1 MTTRQEID
9 KALSQVTDPSMTL
22 NRAIILAGGLVAMA
36 LDNQRDSLEVALSDI
51 ADQLEGNNARPK

>member
-36 LDNQRDSLEVALSDI
+36 LDNQRNSLELVLDDI
-51 ADQLEGNNARPK
+51 AKQMEGKQ